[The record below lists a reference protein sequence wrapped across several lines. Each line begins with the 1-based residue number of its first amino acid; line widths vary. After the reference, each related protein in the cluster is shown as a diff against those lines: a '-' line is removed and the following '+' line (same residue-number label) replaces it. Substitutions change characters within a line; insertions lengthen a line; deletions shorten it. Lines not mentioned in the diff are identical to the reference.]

1 MNIITILSLVIA
13 DFTADNLT
21 CSDSYPE
28 VPSSIQMSLYADQPE
43 LMCPGEKVKYEC
55 NSGGINVREV
65 SNKTFS
71 NKLSSSVSIKCIY
84 RIKFQTHSSTS
95 LA

>member
-1 MNIITILSLVIA
+1 
-13 DFTADNLT
+13 
-21 CSDSYPE
+21 
-28 VPSSIQMSLYADQPE
+28 MSLYADQPE

-65 SNKTFS
+65 SYKTFS
-71 NKLSSSVSIKCIY
+71 HKLGSSFLIKSND
-84 RIKFQTHSSTS
+84 RIKYLTHSSTS